1 MATIAIGGLHG
12 TGKSTYAKALAEALG
27 LRHISAGQFFRRM
40 AKERGMDLEELGR
53 EAARDSNI
61 DLMIDG
67 MIKREAAAGGVVVDG
82 MLSPWMAQ
90 GADVKIFL
98 TAPEEVRLQRIAARD
113 GISLEDA
120 TRLTKL
126 REELERERYK
136 RYYGLDV
143 DDLSIYD
150 LIFDTSLYP
159 IDVISRV
166 LIEAVAQFLRAKGLS
181 ASPVHGR

>member
-12 TGKSTYAKALAEALG
+12 TGKSTYAKALAEALA

-40 AKERGMDLEELGR
+40 AEERRMGLEELSR

-67 MIKREAAAGGVVVDG
+67 MVKREAAAGGVVVDG
-82 MLSPWMAQ
+82 MLSAWMAQ

-98 TAPEEVRLQRIAARD
+98 TAPEEIRLKRIAARD

-126 REELERERYK
+126 REELERERYR
-136 RYYGLDV
+136 RYYGLDM
-143 DDLSIYD
+143 DDLSVYD
-150 LIFDTSLYP
+150 VIFDTSLYP
-159 IDVISRV
+159 IDVVRRAI
-166 LIEAVAQFLRAKGLS
+166 IEAVAQFLRAKGRS
-181 ASPVHGR
+181 AGPVDRR